1 MEDRIHFLNTRQDM
15 REYAKAYEYIIV
27 KFTAPWCQPCK
38 NINPLFK
45 ELFLKLPE
53 KFICVVVNIDN
64 GKDLSNAL
72 RIRSVPTFL
81 KPVAVCIN
89 NFQPPVSA
97 FVTLTCFPIAKSS
110 WSSSYSNV
118 TCLSIG
124 VLSLWIIS

>member
-38 NINPLFK
+38 NINPLFM

-81 KPVAVCIN
+81 NFIKGNMEDVCVGSNKEQLIDFFKKSQQRYIN
-89 NFQPPVSA
+89 
-97 FVTLTCFPIAKSS
+97 SS
-110 WSSSYSNV
+110 
-118 TCLSIG
+118 
-124 VLSLWIIS
+124 